1 MKRCILY
8 IFIVAAVLALPKEPA
23 DVADLRPVQTVAC
36 YMTEGEYRIETDAG
50 DYGVGRSVDDAYKN
64 LIATTPGVI
73 YLDTA
78 DYLLISEDA
87 QAKIPQIGKYL
98 KSNVGICMA
107 SGQCDL
113 VAAGKFLSVHG
124 NLPSISQWK
133 NGLELPVLDC
143 TSERIKLL

>member
-1 MKRCILY
+1 MKT
-8 IFIVAAVLALPKEPA
+8 KN
-23 DVADLRPVQTVAC
+23 DL
-36 YMTEGEYRIETDAG
+36 
-50 DYGVGRSVDDAYKN
+50 KN
-64 LIATTPGVI
+64 LILSALFLAI
-73 YLDTA
+73 A
-78 DYLLISEDA
+78 YLLPFLTG
-87 QAKIPQIGKYL
+87 QIPQIGKYL